1 MEPTKTESEKYI
13 DKIKPEPAQVIRQ
26 VTENDAYIADLITSG
41 PKSTEEIVV
50 RDYSEVNGRHR
61 LSLPQPIEKK
71 YGAKYAFRWVNKK
84 KQAIDHA
91 VFNRRWVIVN
101 RMLFSDMPKVLF
113 TANGTIE
120 NGDLILCF
128 MPMAEAERL
137 RRQPGEISRQRVK
150 DLPMEKWR
158 NAGEDSPFYK
168 PKPGQ
173 EERDGEI
180 VQSGIQPDVE
190 TNE

>member
-1 MEPTKTESEKYI
+1 MEPITEGKTSKVTL
-13 DKIKPEPAQVIRQ
+13 PEPQIVRQ
-26 VTENDAYIADLITSG
+26 VTENDAYIADLIQAG
-41 PKSTEEIVV
+41 PKTADEVV
-50 RDYSEVNGRHR
+50 IRSYEEVNGKHR
-61 LSLPQPIEKK
+61 LSLPNEIERK
-71 YGAKYAFRWVNKK
+71 YGKKYAFRWVNKK
-84 KQAIDHA
+84 KQSIDHA
-91 VFNRRWVIVN
+91 VYNRRWVIVN
-101 RMLFSDMPKVLF
+101 RILFSDMPKQYF

-137 RRQPGEISRQRVK
+137 RRAPGELSMQRVK
-150 DLPMEKWR
+150 DLPMEKWK

-190 TNE
+190 QTNE

>member
-1 MEPTKTESEKYI
+1 MEPTLKENAPQ
-13 DKIKPEPAQVIRQ
+13 IKPLAEAQVVRQ
-26 VTENDAYIADLITSG
+26 VTENDAYIQDLITSG
-41 PKSTEEIVV
+41 PKSVDEIVV
-50 RDYSEVNGRHR
+50 RDYTEQSGRHR
-61 LSLPQPIEKK
+61 LSLPIALDKK
-71 YGAKYAFRWVNKK
+71 YGQKYAFRWVNKK

-137 RRQPGEISRQRVK
+137 RRQPGELSRQRVK
-150 DLPMEKWR
+150 DLPMEKWK

-168 PKPGQ
+168 PKAGQ

-190 TNE
+190 QTIE